1 MFSSNRRFSGAK
13 PIGGNPMTKLKKPLS
28 ALLVIVAMIAA
39 VYVFWNASAFPSLEQ
54 VEQLGHSLGALTLL
68 PPVLAVL
75 LAFLTGDVILSL
87 LAGVVAGAAMLTAL
101 TGDGVLYA
109 TFHRAV
115 ISIVDTSTDWE
126 NVRVLLLCVCVG
138 GMEGVIRYSGGFET
152 TARVLSKRLRSPRK
166 VNLISQLFCILFFFD
181 DYANALISGPVLT
194 PVTDKA
200 GVSRE
205 KLSYIVDSTAAPLAG
220 IAIISSWVAVEVSVI
235 QEGLDVIGA
244 DASAFQIF
252 LGSIPYCFYCIF
264 ALAFVLLLTILGR
277 EYGPMLEAERR
288 ARKGQPLKQGTQL
301 VRIRSE
307 ELRGSYAKDK
317 SWQRIALAFGSIALM
332 LIFALIAFYV
342 TGRQEAIA
350 QGLLSPDAPFRFRDL
365 STIIGCA
372 DTIQLVLE
380 ASIFAGLMALLGG
393 IFFRLFTLSDG
404 ILAWIEGA
412 SSLVSTIVV
421 LVLAWTLAGTVDKL
435 GTVYYVVDLIQSG
448 VPQFFVPTLIF
459 VTCCVVSFAAGSYGC
474 MFMIMP
480 IAVPI
485 VAAVGGIAENPA
497 ADPFMLSCVA
507 AVLSGAIFGDH
518 CSPMTDCTILA
529 ALGAGCETMDH
540 VKTQMPYALTVAI
553 TSVLFGTLLTSFGVS
568 PWIALALG
576 ILFMAAIIRFVGK
589 KP

>member
-1 MFSSNRRFSGAK
+1 MRK
-13 PIGGNPMTKLKKPLS
+13 YKKPLGLLLCMC
-28 ALLVIVAMIAA
+28 ALAVV
-39 VYVFWNASAFPSLEQ
+39 VYVFVQADALPALEDTAELGRALGILSL
-54 VEQLGHSLGALTLL
+54 V
-68 PPVLAVL
+68 PPLFAVL
-75 LAFLTGDVILSL
+75 LAFLTSDVILSL
-87 LAGVVAGAAMLTAL
+87 LAGVLTGAAMLTAL
-101 TGDGVLYA
+101 SGDGGVYA

-115 ISIVDTSTDWE
+115 VSIVETSADYE
-126 NVRVLLLCVCVG
+126 NVRVLLLCIAVG
-138 GMEGVIRYSGGFET
+138 GMEGVIRFSGGFET

-166 VNLISQLFCILFFFD
+166 VNLISQLFCTLFFFD

-220 IAIISSWVAVEVSVI
+220 IAVISSWVAVEVSVI
-235 QEGLDVIGA
+235 QEGLEVIGA
-244 DASAFQIF
+244 NTSAFQIF

-264 ALAFVLLLTILGR
+264 ALVFVLLLTLTNR
-277 EYGPMLEAERR
+277 EFGPMLEAERR
-288 ARKGQPLKQGTQL
+288 ARKGQPLKKGTQL
-301 VRIRSE
+301 ERVRNE
-307 ELRGSYAKDK
+307 ELTGNDAEDR
-317 SWQRIALAFGSIALM
+317 SWRRIALAFGSIGVM
-332 LIFALIAFYV
+332 FIFSLLAFYI
-342 TGRQEAIA
+342 TGRQEAVA
-350 QGLLSPDAPFRFRDL
+350 QGLILADAPFRFADL

-372 DTIQLVLE
+372 DTIQLVME
-380 ASIFAGLMALLGG
+380 AALFVGIVALVAGTLMH
-393 IFFRLFTLSDG
+393 LFTLSDG

-412 SSLVSTIVV
+412 SSLVSTMVV
-421 LVLAWTLAGTVDKL
+421 LVLAWTLAGTVDQL
-435 GTVYYVVDLIQSG
+435 GTVHYVVDIISMG

-459 VTCCVVSFAAGSYGC
+459 LTCCIVSFAAGSYGC

-540 VKTQMPYALTVAI
+540 VRTQMPYALTVAI

-568 PWIALALG
+568 PFVGLATGVAFMLLVIQ
-576 ILFMAAIIRFVGK
+576 ILGK

>member
-1 MFSSNRRFSGAK
+1 
-13 PIGGNPMTKLKKPLS
+13 MTKYKKPLG
-28 ALLVIVAMIAA
+28 LLLCLCVLAVV
-39 VYVFWNASAFPSLEQ
+39 VYVFAQADTLPALENT
-54 VEQLGHSLGALTLL
+54 EALGHALGFISLV
-68 PPVLAVL
+68 PPLFAVL
-75 LAFLTGDVILSL
+75 LAFLTSDVILSL
-87 LAGVVAGAAMLTAL
+87 LAGVLTGAAMLTAL
-101 TGDGVLYA
+101 SGDGGAYAVL
-109 TFHRAV
+109 HRAV
-115 ISIVDTSTDWE
+115 VSIVETSADYE
-126 NVRVLLLCVCVG
+126 NVRVLLLCVAVG
-138 GMEGVIRYSGGFET
+138 GMEGVIRFSGGFET
-152 TARVLSKRLRSPRK
+152 TARVLSRRLRSPRK
-166 VNLISQLFCILFFFD
+166 VNLISQLFCTLFFFD

-220 IAIISSWVAVEVSVI
+220 IAVISSWVAVEVSVI

-264 ALAFVLLLTILGR
+264 ALAFVLLLTLMNR
-277 EYGPMLEAERR
+277 EFGPMLEAERR
-288 ARKGQPLKQGTQL
+288 ARKGQPLKKGTQL
-301 VRIRSE
+301 ERVRNE
-307 ELRGSYAKDK
+307 ELTGNDAEDR
-317 SWQRIALAFGSIALM
+317 SWRRIALAFGSIGVM
-332 LIFALIAFYV
+332 LLFSLVAFYV
-342 TGRQEAIA
+342 TGRQEAVA
-350 QGLLSPDAPFRFRDL
+350 QGLLAADEPFRFDTL

-372 DTIQLVLE
+372 DTIQLVME
-380 ASIFAGLMALLGG
+380 AALFVGIVALVAGTLLH
-393 IFFRLFTLSDG
+393 LFTLSDG

-412 SSLVSTIVV
+412 SSLVSTMVV
-421 LVLAWTLAGTVDKL
+421 LVLAWTLAGTVDRL
-435 GTVYYVVDLIQSG
+435 GTVYYVVDIISMG
-448 VPQFFVPTLIF
+448 VSQFFVPTLIF
-459 VTCCVVSFAAGSYGC
+459 LTCCVVSFAAGSYGC

-540 VKTQMPYALTVAI
+540 VRTQMPYALTVAI
-553 TSVLFGTLLTSFGVS
+553 TSVVFGTLLTSFGIS
-568 PWIALALG
+568 PFVGLALG
-576 ILFMAAIIRFVGK
+576 IVFMGLVIRILGK

>member
-1 MFSSNRRFSGAK
+1 MSKYKK
-13 PIGGNPMTKLKKPLS
+13 PIGF
-28 ALLVIVAMIAA
+28 LLCLCTLAVI
-39 VYVFWNASAFPSLEQ
+39 VYVFMQADALPSLENT
-54 VEQLGHSLGALTLL
+54 EELGHALGIVSLV
-68 PPVLAVL
+68 PVIFAVA
-75 LAFLTGDVILSL
+75 LAFLTSDVILSL
-87 LAGVVAGAAMLTAL
+87 LAGVLAGAAMLTAL
-101 TGDGVLYA
+101 SGDGIAYA

-115 ISIVDTSTDWE
+115 VSIVETSADYE
-126 NVRVLLLCVCVG
+126 NVRVLLLCVAVG
-138 GMEGVIRYSGGFET
+138 GMEGVIRFSGGFET
-152 TARVLSKRLRSPRK
+152 TARVMAKRLRSPRK
-166 VNLISQLFCILFFFD
+166 VNLISQLFCTLFFFD
-181 DYANALISGPVLT
+181 DYANALISGPVLM

-220 IAIISSWVAVEVSVI
+220 IAVISSWVAVEVSVI

-244 DASAFQIF
+244 NASAFQIF

-264 ALAFVLLLTILGR
+264 ALAFVLLLTLTGR
-277 EYGPMLEAERR
+277 EFGPMLEAERR
-288 ARKGQPLKQGTQL
+288 ARAGQTVKKGTRVEK
-301 VRIRSE
+301 VRSE
-307 ELRGSYAKDK
+307 ELPGNYSVDR
-317 SWQRIALAFGSIALM
+317 SWIRIALAFGSIAVM
-332 LIFALIAFYV
+332 LIFSLITFYV

-350 QGLLSPDAPFRFRDL
+350 QGLILSDAPFRFADL

-372 DTIQLVLE
+372 DTIQLVME
-380 ASIFAGLMALLGG
+380 AALLVG
-393 IFFRLFTLSDG
+393 IISLVAGTLMHLFTLSDG

-435 GTVYYVVDLIQSG
+435 GTVYYVVDIISAG
-448 VPQFFVPTLIF
+448 IPQFFVPTLIF
-459 VTCCVVSFAAGSYGC
+459 LTCCVVSFAAGSYGC

-485 VAAVGGIAENPA
+485 VAAIGGIAENPA
-497 ADPFMLSCVA
+497 TDPFMLSCVA

-540 VKTQMPYALTVAI
+540 VRTQMPYALTVAA

-568 PWIALALG
+568 PFIGLLLG
-576 ILFMAAIIRFVGK
+576 VVFMGVVIMIVGK

>member
-1 MFSSNRRFSGAK
+1 
-13 PIGGNPMTKLKKPLS
+13 MTKLKKPLS

>member
-1 MFSSNRRFSGAK
+1 MTKYKK
-13 PIGGNPMTKLKKPLS
+13 PIG
-28 ALLVIVAMIAA
+28 LLLCLCAMAVVIF
-39 VYVFWNASAFPSLEQ
+39 VFVQADSLPGLENT
-54 VEQLGHSLGALTLL
+54 EALGHRLGILSVV
-68 PPVLAVL
+68 PVLFAVL
-75 LAFLTGDVILSL
+75 LAFLTSDVILSL
-87 LAGVVAGAAMLTAL
+87 LAGVLVGAAMLTAL
-101 TGDGVLYA
+101 SGDGVVYA

-115 ISIVDTSTDWE
+115 VSIVETSADYE
-126 NVRVLLLCVCVG
+126 NVRVLLLCVAVG
-138 GMEGVIRYSGGFET
+138 GMEGVIRFSGGFET
-152 TARVLSKRLRSPRK
+152 TARVMAKRLRSPRK
-166 VNLISQLFCILFFFD
+166 VNLIAQLFCTLFFFD

-220 IAIISSWVAVEVSVI
+220 IAVISSWVAVEVSVI

-264 ALAFVLLLTILGR
+264 ALAFVLLLTLLGR
-277 EYGPMLEAERR
+277 EFGPMLEAERR
-288 ARKGQPLKQGTQL
+288 ARAGHPLKKGTH
-301 VRIRSE
+301 VEKIRSE
-307 ELRGSYAKDK
+307 ELPGNDAEDR
-317 SWQRIALAFGSIALM
+317 SWRRIALAFGSIGAM
-332 LIFALIAFYV
+332 LVFSIVAFYV
-342 TGRQEAIA
+342 TGRQEAVA
-350 QGLLSPDAPFRFRDL
+350 QGLLAADAPFRFGDL

-372 DTIQLVLE
+372 DTIQLVME
-380 ASIFAGLMALLGG
+380 AALCVGIVALVAGTLMH
-393 IFFRLFTLSDG
+393 LFTLSEG

-412 SSLVSTIVV
+412 CSLMSTMVV
-421 LVLAWTLAGTVDKL
+421 LILAWTLAGTIDQL
-435 GTVYYVVDLIQSG
+435 GTVHYVVEIIRSG

-459 VTCCVVSFAAGSYGC
+459 LTCCVVSFAAGSYGC

-540 VKTQMPYALTVAI
+540 VRTQMPYALTVAL
-553 TSVLFGTLLTSFGVS
+553 TSVVFGTLLTSFGVS
-568 PWIALALG
+568 PLIGLALG
-576 ILFMAAIIRFVGK
+576 IVFMALVIRFVGK
-589 KP
+589 KV